1 MLSTKDIELLLVH
14 AALQVQYQQPD
25 QAIAILDAVLE
36 LEPEREDA
44 LHTLA
49 VACLQTGRYTR
60 AVAVCEGLLKSQSQS
75 VQAAGLWFCLS
86 QARWKQND
94 VEGAR
99 QAHRRYLQSLHSE
112 SHE

>member
-49 VACLQTGRYTR
+49 VACLQT
-60 AVAVCEGLLKSQSQS
+60 
-75 VQAAGLWFCLS
+75 
-86 QARWKQND
+86 
-94 VEGAR
+94 
-99 QAHRRYLQSLHSE
+99 
-112 SHE
+112 